1 MAAPQNFRAAFNGF
15 NRDDV
20 VNYISYITT
29 KYENQVSQLRSEAEE
44 LRQELEARPAAGETP
59 EEVETLRAQI
69 AQLQTKLKEKD
80 ARIAQ
85 LQEQAET
92 AVREETQPSPPSVT
106 ERELEAYRRAES
118 AERRAMERVD
128 QMYAR
133 ANGILA
139 DTVAR
144 LQENTGAVNDIAERV
159 RCDLE
164 ALENA
169 VLESKKILD
178 DSTDM
183 VASIKGGEACEPV

>member
-29 KYENQVSQLRSEAEE
+29 KHENQLGQLRSEAEE
-44 LRQELEARPAAGETP
+44 LRQELEACSAAQSSQ
-59 EEVETLRAQI
+59 EEVEALRAQI
-69 AQLQTKLKEKD
+69 SQLQEQLKEKD
-80 ARIAQ
+80 EWIAQ
-85 LQEQAET
+85 FQEKEET
-92 AVREETQPSPPSVT
+92 VNREEGQAALSVT
-106 ERELEAYRRAES
+106 EQELAAYRRAES

-133 ANGILA
+133 ANGIIA
-139 DTVAR
+139 EMVIR
-144 LQENTGAVNDIAERV
+144 LQENTGSVNDIAERV

-169 VLESKKILD
+169 VQESKKILN
-178 DSTDM
+178 DSTAM
-183 VASIKGGEACEPV
+183 VAAVKGEE